1 MRTSGLASWIRLM
14 VALKSVT
21 SSGMNSTLPT
31 CSPRLAPG
39 TGSSPPPFRQKMS
52 YHFQEIWP
60 KL

>member
-1 MRTSGLASWIRLM
+1 MRTSGFASWMRLM

-31 CSPRLAPG
+31 CWPFLPPA

-52 YHFQEIWP
+52 HHFHEM
-60 KL
+60 